1 MKPSKMYLQKRPENG
16 VWYFRRPIPKGL
28 QAFVNFG
35 NKREFVIS
43 LKTDKLPD
51 ARKAHHGLWMESER
65 LLEEARQ
72 RQKAAGGENVFT
84 ESQRGNSG
92 EKDSLKR
99 RPVESFSRAEL
110 VTLAHRW
117 FAGEWLAWM
126 EKYQKRPALM
136 NGAERKQEAEKL
148 EAEIEALMT
157 GDVFQEQR
165 LAAQRREI
173 IEEAGGLMTLRRSP
187 SEWEA
192 YADFSSLILEGM
204 LAVRR
209 LAVAFLRTGQ
219 PPAMEHLALRL
230 APMVKDTAKAAAS
243 VSLDALIDRFS
254 KDPKRKGLKA
264 KTRDEFAIV
273 CRVLRELLGAET
285 AIDAI
290 TREQMR
296 EIQELYMQLPAH
308 AGTLYPGKTL
318 RESVALAKRDGK
330 PPMERATFNKRMTM
344 ISGLFKFAVKEL
356 LLAQSPADGLA
367 LESEAKTAGEKS
379 FSVDELNLIFS
390 GDVYKRFAL
399 LPESAFIVNHAERP
413 HEYWSP
419 LIALFEGMRME
430 EILQLVPDDITES
443 DGVKCI
449 RIREGEAQSLKTKQ
463 SVRTIPIHPELER
476 LGFLRYVESVR
487 QSGAVELFPD
497 ATRGKT
503 YGNRSHN
510 YSKRFNRY
518 LWDVGVKQGRSQCF
532 HSLRHT
538 FTDAMREAEIP
549 QDALRRL
556 GGWTDKSSAETSYGG
571 RLLPYLARHLEKVK
585 YEGLNLADLPRPRI
599 KTTVRA
605 KLPQRD

>member
-16 VWYFRRPIPKGL
+16 VWYFRRPIPKDL
-28 QAFVNFG
+28 RDFVNFG
-35 NKREFVIS
+35 NRREFVIS

-65 LLEEARQ
+65 LLEEAKQ
-72 RQKAAGGENVFT
+72 RKKAAGGENVFT
-84 ESQRGNSG
+84 ESQRENQGA
-92 EKDSLKR
+92 KDSLKR
-99 RPVESFSRAEL
+99 RPVEKFSRAEL

-117 FAGEWLAWM
+117 FAGEWQAWLD
-126 EKYQKRPALM
+126 KYQKRPALM
-136 NGAERKQEAEKL
+136 NGTERQQEAEKL
-148 EAEIEALMT
+148 ETEIEALIS
-157 GDVFQEQR
+157 GEVFQEQR
-165 LAAQRREI
+165 LAALRRQI
-173 IEEAGGLMTLRRSP
+173 IEDAGGYMTLRRSH
-187 SEWEA
+187 SAWDA
-192 YADFSSLILEGM
+192 YAEFGSLVLEGA

-230 APMVKDTAKAAAS
+230 APMVKDAAKAASS
-243 VSLDALIDRFS
+243 VSLDSLIERFS
-254 KDPKRKGLKA
+254 KDPKRNDLKP
-264 KTRDEFAIV
+264 KTRDEFALV
-273 CRVLRELLGAET
+273 CGVLREMLGAET
-285 AIDAI
+285 PIAAI

-318 RESVALAKRDGK
+318 RESVALAKREGK
-330 PPMERATFNKRMTM
+330 EPMARATFNKRMTM
-344 ISGLFKFAVKEL
+344 ISGLFRFAVKEL

-367 LESEAKTAGEKS
+367 LESEAKTEGEKS
-379 FSVDELNLIFS
+379 FSTDELNRIFA
-390 GDVYKRFAL
+390 GEVYQRFASQ
-399 LPESAFIVNHAERP
+399 PDAAFTVNHALRP

-430 EILQLVPDDITES
+430 EILQLLPSDITEA

-449 RIREGEAQSLKTKQ
+449 RIREGEEQSLKTKQ

-487 QSGAVELFPD
+487 QSGATDLFPD

-556 GGWTDKSSAETSYGG
+556 GGWTDKSSAETGYGG
-571 RLLPYLARHLEKVK
+571 RLLPYLARHLERVK
-585 YEGLNLADLPRPRI
+585 YEGLNLAHLPRPRI
-599 KTTVRA
+599 KATVRA